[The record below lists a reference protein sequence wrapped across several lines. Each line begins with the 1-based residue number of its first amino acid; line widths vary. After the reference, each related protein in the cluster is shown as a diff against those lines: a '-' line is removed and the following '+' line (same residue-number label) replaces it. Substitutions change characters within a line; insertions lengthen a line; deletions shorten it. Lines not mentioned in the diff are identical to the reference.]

1 MWQGQRLSCT
11 PPEPGPGLAGPV
23 DRCLTGRMDITTPDT
38 TAFFGFQRYGG
49 PEVLKHLTVPTPRP
63 GPGQVLIRMTAAG
76 VNPADIKVRNGDRQ
90 GSIPVQFPMAVGR
103 EAAGVVVELGEGVGH
118 VGVGDRVFGPTA
130 AGTGALAGH
139 VLLDAAGTTR
149 TPEGVSDEQAACLP
163 VAGVGTCVLQ
173 MARDRGLTV
182 LGLASAQKAE
192 LIVSLGGIPVDRH
205 QDWETAVR
213 RQGSHGSHGVDAVID
228 SVGGETLRS
237 AAALLR
243 IPGAIRSVADPAQA
257 AQLGGSGVTRR
268 RTTVVYTQVAQLV
281 ADGRFAPVITQRFA
295 LDDAAQAVAAV
306 ESGHAAGKVVVTA
319 D

>member
-1 MWQGQRLSCT
+1 
-11 PPEPGPGLAGPV
+11 
-23 DRCLTGRMDITTPDT
+23 MDITTPDT

-118 VGVGDRVFGPTA
+118 VSVGDRVFGPTA

-139 VLLDAAGTTR
+139 VLLDA
-149 TPEGVSDEQAACLP
+149 PGVAAVPDGVTDEQAACIP
-163 VAGVGTCVLQ
+163 VAGGTAHDALDELDLAEGSTVLMLGAGGGVGTCVLQ

-192 LIVSLGGIPVDRH
+192 LIESLGGIPVDRH

-257 AQLGGSGVTRR
+257 EQLGGSGVIRR
-268 RTTVVYTQVAQLV
+268 RTTEVYTQVAQLV

-295 LDDAAQAVAAV
+295 LADAAQAVAAV